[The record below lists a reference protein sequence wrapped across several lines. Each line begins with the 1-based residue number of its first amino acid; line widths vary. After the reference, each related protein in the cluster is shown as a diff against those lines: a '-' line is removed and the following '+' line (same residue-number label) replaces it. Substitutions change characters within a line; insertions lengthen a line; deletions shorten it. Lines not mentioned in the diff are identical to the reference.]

1 MKLLILLSIIFLNH
15 CSLNSD
21 SAYWTEESKDRKE
34 VKKKLSNVLKKSD
47 SITTMTIEEYEIY
60 IDDYTK
66 KSKYPDI
73 IQ

>member
-21 SAYWTEESKDRKE
+21 SSYWTEGSNDKKE
-34 VKKKLSNVLKKSD
+34 VKKKLSKAIKKSD
-47 SITTMTIEEYEIY
+47 SITTMTLEEYEIY

-73 IQ
+73 NQ